1 MQNFNIVGLII
12 FSMAYMK
19 IKKVSSNTF
28 DIIYKDKTIGKVSK
42 YDLEILFNS
51 QIGTSIVHF

>member
-1 MQNFNIVGLII
+1 
-12 FSMAYMK
+12 MK

-28 DIIYKDKTIGKVSK
+28 DIIYKDKTIGNVSK